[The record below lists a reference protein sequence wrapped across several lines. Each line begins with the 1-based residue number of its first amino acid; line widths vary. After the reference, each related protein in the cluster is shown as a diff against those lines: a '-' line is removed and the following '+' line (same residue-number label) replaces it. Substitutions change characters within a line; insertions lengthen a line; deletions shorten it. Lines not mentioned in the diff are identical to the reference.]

1 MKEKTA
7 KKSINIRK
15 FLELIPY
22 FKPYKKDVILALVA
36 LLVTAMMVLLFGKGI
51 KYLIDFGF
59 VPRDNIALTL
69 VLILFIVAIGIMSIA
84 GYYRSYLINSAS
96 EKVIA
101 DLRKKIYNH
110 RSKS

>member
-22 FKPYKKDVILALVA
+22 FKPYKKEVAFALLA
-36 LLVTAMMVLLFGKGI
+36 LLVTALMVLLFGKGI

-59 VPRDNIALTL
+59 AVQDN
-69 VLILFIVAIGIMSIA
+69 
-84 GYYRSYLINSAS
+84 
-96 EKVIA
+96 
-101 DLRKKIYNH
+101 
-110 RSKS
+110 